1 MKLND
6 QKTPRSGF
14 TLIELLVVIAIIAVL
29 MSLTAAAVM
38 KFLQKGPEVKRRS
51 DISQLQSAIAQF
63 KAKFGVDYLPSR
75 FALRSNI
82 TQYTQPA
89 NTAPDNL
96 DRDSVLFL
104 RKMFSDRVGLDSSGN
119 AIPLAW
125 NGYDANGAPI
135 LIPDGQRV
143 VLTGDQCL
151 VFFLGGITYG
161 TPPDCQGFCS
171 SAPTTSTITALRNP
185 TQAGGDRIP
194 PFYKFE
200 SKRLVRLVQQSD
212 GSYWYV
218 DPSGTPTF
226 KAALQ
231 PPASPNDFY
240 SYADPYGT
248 PYAYFSSYKLT
259 NGYARYGNSDCV
271 NLGVSPYQSST
282 NPVKYYNPNSF
293 QIISAGPDKVF
304 GPGGL
309 WTAGTSTTAA
319 GTADDMANFADALLG
334 AQ

>member
-38 KFLQKGPEVKRRS
+38 KFLQKGPEFKRRS

-135 LIPDGQRV
+135 LIPDG
-143 VLTGDQCL
+143 
-151 VFFLGGITYG
+151 
-161 TPPDCQGFCS
+161 
-171 SAPTTSTITALRNP
+171 
-185 TQAGGDRIP
+185 
-194 PFYKFE
+194 
-200 SKRLVRLVQQSD
+200 
-212 GSYWYV
+212 
-218 DPSGTPTF
+218 
-226 KAALQ
+226 
-231 PPASPNDFY
+231 
-240 SYADPYGT
+240 
-248 PYAYFSSYKLT
+248 
-259 NGYARYGNSDCV
+259 
-271 NLGVSPYQSST
+271 
-282 NPVKYYNPNSF
+282 
-293 QIISAGPDKVF
+293 
-304 GPGGL
+304 
-309 WTAGTSTTAA
+309 
-319 GTADDMANFADALLG
+319 
-334 AQ
+334 